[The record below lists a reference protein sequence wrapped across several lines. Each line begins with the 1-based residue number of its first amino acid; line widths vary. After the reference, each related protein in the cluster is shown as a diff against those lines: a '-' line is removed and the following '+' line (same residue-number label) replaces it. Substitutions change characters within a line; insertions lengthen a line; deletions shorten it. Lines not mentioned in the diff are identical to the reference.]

1 MKLIKDNLI
10 LKGTDNN
17 NTVVAEATV
26 VVIAVTAVIVIAAEE
41 IITISL
47 ITNTV
52 QNLERSQHQG
62 INVLYV
68 VSMVIG
74 LLSVK
79 KAMALESAVEN
90 ALDAM
95 KKDILLETA
104 RMLGKKVIILLG
116 QIQGLGLIL
125 QIIQGEQEERHIERI
140 IVHRD
145 LRLLQVGVNRKI
157 MIEN

>member
-26 VVIAVTAVIVIAAEE
+26 AVVAVTAVIAIATEE

-62 INVLYV
+62 INALYV

-79 KAMALESAVEN
+79 KAMALESVVEN
-90 ALDAM
+90 ALDVV
-95 KKDILLETA
+95 KRGILLETA
-104 RMLGKKVIILLG
+104 RMLGKKVIILRG

-125 QIIQGEQEERHIERI
+125 QIIQGEQEERHIEKI

-157 MIEN
+157 MIES